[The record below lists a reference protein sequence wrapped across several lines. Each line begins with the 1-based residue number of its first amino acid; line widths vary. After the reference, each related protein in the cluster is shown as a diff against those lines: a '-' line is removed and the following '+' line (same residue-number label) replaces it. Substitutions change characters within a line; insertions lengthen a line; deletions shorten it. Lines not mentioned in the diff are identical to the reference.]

1 MTQEP
6 VLSMAA
12 LSNHYSPSFPLHSAL
27 KTSHISN
34 YSNAH
39 GISVSSSFSPPE
51 ANNTLTLENQKER
64 FTPPKGTFAVNF
76 ADNNPD
82 LRTPNNINNNSKRTA
97 VNRRMSEN
105 SLTSN
110 ASLKEW
116 DDDMSMAVELSSV
129 DSMAVNDM
137 RECGIQD
144 SMYREE
150 TMINTTGNVY
160 SGINS
165 GAGNSFLGIAHGLPG
180 GRYPIHSHPGNR
192 SKANS
197 AENVF
202 GPPQSS
208 PLLNAHNLQQSRFPV
223 APSHFPSQFPPYVN
237 QQIAVDNHRIE
248 EDDEDDDEDDHLEN
262 GDDEESV
269 ANSLLVEVI
278 NFVLLFL
285 VFCLV

>member
-1 MTQEP
+1 
-6 VLSMAA
+6 
-12 LSNHYSPSFPLHSAL
+12 
-27 KTSHISN
+27 
-34 YSNAH
+34 
-39 GISVSSSFSPPE
+39 
-51 ANNTLTLENQKER
+51 
-64 FTPPKGTFAVNF
+64 
-76 ADNNPD
+76 
-82 LRTPNNINNNSKRTA
+82 
-97 VNRRMSEN
+97 MSEN

-150 TMINTTGNVY
+150 TMMNTNGNVY
-160 SGINS
+160 SGNN
-165 GAGNSFLGIAHGLPG
+165 GGTFLGIAQGLPG
-180 GRYPIHSHPGNR
+180 GRYPINSHPGNR

-208 PLLNAHNLQQSRFPV
+208 PLLNAHNLQQSRLPV
-223 APSHFPSQFPPYVN
+223 APSQFPSQFPPYVN
-237 QQIAVDNHRIE
+237 QQIAADNRHIE
-248 EDDEDDDEDDHLEN
+248 EADDDDDEDDHLEN

-278 NFVLLFL
+278 NFVLIASSFLFDVKETVYFFFSCGIFRL
-285 VFCLV
+285 LLWQKTALISVTGTPNMILKIIIIKPVKKRNITLSVVD